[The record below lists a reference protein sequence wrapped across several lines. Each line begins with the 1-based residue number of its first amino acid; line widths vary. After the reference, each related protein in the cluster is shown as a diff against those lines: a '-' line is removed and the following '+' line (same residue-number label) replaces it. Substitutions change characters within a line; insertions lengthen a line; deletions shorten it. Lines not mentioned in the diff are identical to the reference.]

1 MLGSGGIK
9 VKYLDASALVKLV
22 IDEDNC
28 QPLREFFN
36 SNTNFFTT
44 WLCLAE
50 ALGVLKSK
58 WVGNQSKDIATKI
71 KTDKYFESTR
81 HLIIDWRRC
90 IESHDLE
97 LVDPSVPLK
106 VERIAKNYNLD
117 YSDALQLVTIKSG
130 KYSGIAYESGPN
142 VYESALVLI
151 TADKNLASAATAEG
165 IRVWNCTAGPA
176 PEWAY

>member
-28 QPLREFFN
+28 HPLREFFN
-36 SNTNFFTT
+36 SNTNFFAT

-58 WVGNQSKDIATKI
+58 WVGKQIKDISTKI
-71 KTDKYFESTR
+71 ETDKYFEATR
-81 HLIIDWRRC
+81 NLIIYWRRL
-90 IESHDLE
+90 IELDDIE
-97 LVDPSVPLK
+97 LVDPSIPLK
-106 VERIAKNYNLD
+106 VERIARNYDLD
-117 YSDALQLVTIKSG
+117 YSDALQLITING
-130 KYSGIAYESGPN
+130 GRYSGIAYEASPN

-151 TADKNLASAATAEG
+151 TADKKLAYAATAEG
-165 IRVWNCTAGPA
+165 IRVWNCTDGPA